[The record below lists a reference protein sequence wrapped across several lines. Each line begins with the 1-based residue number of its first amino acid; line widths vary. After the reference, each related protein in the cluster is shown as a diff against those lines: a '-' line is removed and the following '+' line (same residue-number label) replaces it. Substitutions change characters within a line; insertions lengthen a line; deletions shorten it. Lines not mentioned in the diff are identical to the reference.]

1 MSASADG
8 AHPPVSRRRH
18 HPGNRRVAL
27 ITVVTMA
34 SALAV
39 VLWFALSVPTPES
52 TGNYPV
58 VTTSPT
64 PTYPVGHDDVA
75 EPSGMAPPSAQALV
89 GYSRSYVSD
98 FTGSTIP
105 AGWFKFTGKPNI
117 DLTGQFGARHVVVSG
132 GLLRLNTWRDPQYE
146 NKWVG
151 GGICQCGLARTYG
164 AYFVRSRI
172 TANGPNEVQLLWP
185 ASNISPPEIDFN
197 ETGSHHLS
205 TSWTIHW
212 GTENSI
218 DQRSLIIDVTKWHTW
233 GVIWSPTAITF
244 TVDGRAW
251 GEFTTRANIA
261 SVPMTLDFEQL
272 ALCESGRYC
281 PSIPASMLIDWVAE
295 YAPLAPSGSAPR

>member
-1 MSASADG
+1 VSASAVG
-8 AHPPVSRRRH
+8 ARPPASQRRRRW
-18 HPGNRRVAL
+18 NRRVAT
-27 ITVVTMA
+27 ITIATTA
-34 SALAV
+34 SAIGV
-39 VLWFALSVPTPES
+39 IVWFALNATAPDS
-52 TGNYPV
+52 TGSFPV

-64 PTYPVGHDDVA
+64 PQYPVGHVDLA
-75 EPSGMAPPSAQALV
+75 EPSAMAPPSATALA
-89 GYSRSYVSD
+89 GYARTYVSD
-98 FTGSTIP
+98 FTGATIP

-117 DLTGQFGARHVVVSG
+117 DLTGQFGARHVTQGG
-132 GLLRLNTWRDPQYE
+132 GLLRLSTWRDPQYA

-218 DQRSLIIDVTKWHTW
+218 DQRSLIIDMTKWHTW
-233 GVIWSPTAITF
+233 GVIWSPSAVIF
-244 TVDGRAW
+244 TVDGRSW
-251 GEFTTRANIA
+251 GEFTLKAVIAN
-261 SVPMTLDFEQL
+261 VPMTLDFEQL
-272 ALCESGRYC
+272 ALCQSGRYC
-281 PSIPASMLIDWVAE
+281 PTAPASMLIDWVAE
-295 YAPLAPSGSAPR
+295 YSPLASDTRHQ